1 MSPRVLYNRPVAETR
16 IAAVSL
22 DAGNTLLY
30 CDPPP
35 AAIYAEH
42 LGRYGPEVSAETV
55 APAFRR
61 AWAEMQQATAS
72 GDDRYGSAAGGEK
85 TWWGQFV
92 RVVLRLLDH
101 PAPWRPLLDD
111 LYLAFSRPEIWN
123 VFPDTMP
130 TLEALR
136 GAGIPIAVISNWD
149 RRLPAILDDLELTGL
164 FHTISVSSLEGIEK
178 PSPEIFRRT
187 ASRLGVPPGEMLHV
201 GDSPRDDYEG
211 AAAAGLE
218 PRLLDRHGVF
228 AGDSYRRIESLAE
241 VPDIVNDQGQ

>member
-1 MSPRVLYNRPVAETR
+1 VVESR

-35 AAIYAEH
+35 PAIYAEH
-42 LGRYGPEVSAETV
+42 LSRYGPAVSAEAV
-55 APAFRR
+55 APAFRG
-61 AWAEMQQATAS
+61 AWTEMQQATAS
-72 GDDRYGSAAGGEK
+72 GDDRYGSDVGDEK
-85 TWWGQFV
+85 EWWGRFI
-92 RVVLRLLDH
+92 RVVLRQLDH
-101 PAPWRPLLDD
+101 PAPWRPLLED

-123 VFPDTMP
+123 VFPDTVP

-136 GAGIPIAVISNWD
+136 RAGIPLAVTSNWD
-149 RRLPAILDDLELTGL
+149 RRLSAILDDLRLTPY
-164 FHTISVSSLEGIEK
+164 FAAITISSLEGVEK
-178 PSPEIFRRT
+178 PSLEIFRRT
-187 ASRLGVPPGEMLHV
+187 ASRLGVTAGEILHV

-241 VPDIVNDQGQ
+241 LPGIVSSRGR